1 MMTEYRGPKED
12 PETRPQGRGRVLGIV
27 LIIIGCFLLAAQF
40 LEARLVGLLVI
51 PLLGILFI
59 AVGVVERRKWFGVP
73 GGVLLGIGLGV
84 IVSQEM
90 LGHLGQPAT
99 AGVFL
104 VCFASGWLVAYAM
117 SRMAGGREA
126 WWLLVPSAVLAA
138 VGIPLI
144 LARTAPGVVE
154 WIATY
159 WPALLIVAGILL
171 ILRTKDG

>member
-1 MMTEYRGPKED
+1 MTEYHGPED
-12 PETRPQGRGRVLGIV
+12 NRETRPQGRGRVLGVV

-40 LEARLVGLLVI
+40 LDARLVGLLVL

-59 AVGVVERRKWFGVP
+59 AVGLVERRKWFGVP

-84 IVSQEM
+84 IVSQEV

-104 VCFASGWLVAYAM
+104 VCFALGWVVASAM
-117 SRMAGGREA
+117 SRAAGGRA
-126 WWLLVPSAVLAA
+126 ARWLLIPGVVLAA

-144 LARTAPGVVE
+144 LARTAPEVVE